1 MKVIKY
7 QLQSSINIGTEEEP
21 VLHNTFFAKEIT
33 CSDDMLAANEEIAK
47 QEAYNG
53 EYTIEDV
60 VEEEM

>member
-7 QLQSSINIGTEEEP
+7 QISNSFNAGTEEEP
-21 VLHNTFFAKEIT
+21 VLKETLFPKEII

-47 QEAYNG
+47 REAHNG

-60 VEEEM
+60 VEEV